1 MTNTTKN
8 VETVIKTDDWGRM
21 QTPAKRRERLLDE
34 FERSSL
40 SGAKFAAALPGFF
53 PCAPRISPAFPSCSG
68 NCIQDRFRYRDAL
81 SLGNYSCR

>member
-1 MTNTTKN
+1 
-8 VETVIKTDDWGRM
+8 
-21 QTPAKRRERLLDE
+21 
-34 FERSSL
+34 
-40 SGAKFAAALPGFF
+40 LPGFF

>member
-53 PCAPRISPAFPSCSG
+53 SVCASDFAGISELLGELNSRPFPLPRRPQTG
-68 NCIQDRFRYRDAL
+68 EL
-81 SLGNYSCR
+81 